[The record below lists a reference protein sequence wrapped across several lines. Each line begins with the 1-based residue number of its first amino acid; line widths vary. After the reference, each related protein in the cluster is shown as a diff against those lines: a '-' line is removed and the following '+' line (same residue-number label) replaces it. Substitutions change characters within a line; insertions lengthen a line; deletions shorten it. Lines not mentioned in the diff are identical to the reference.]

1 MTTRNGRATRRTAA
15 VLALALCASM
25 AMAQG
30 TPKKKEDPLRP
41 PQPTKQDTAPVITTY
56 LLIALLIG
64 GCFGAAAIPAKRGH
78 QD

>member
-1 MTTRNGRATRRTAA
+1 
-15 VLALALCASM
+15 M